1 MRDNDFPIAN
11 PVYFSGNIRSV
22 ISDAFGYFYC
32 KVTAPK
38 DLLYPVLQTHVETKD
53 GLRTLAGLGT
63 FEMML
68 FSAEMDNAIKFGYSF
83 EILWGYTFDRG
94 NIFNEYVSIL
104 YEMRKTYSK
113 KDPMNLVA
121 KLLLNSL
128 YGKFGMN
135 DLFSTFDI
143 TG

>member
-1 MRDNDFPIAN
+1 M
-11 PVYFSGNIRSV
+11 
-22 ISDAFGYFYC
+22 
-32 KVTAPK
+32 
-38 DLLYPVLQTHVETKD
+38 LQTHVETKD
-53 GLRTLAGLGT
+53 GIRSLAGLGT

-83 EILWGYTFDRG
+83 EILWGYTFDKG
-94 NIFNEYVSIL
+94 NIFHDYVSIL

-113 KDPMNLVA
+113 KDPMNLIA